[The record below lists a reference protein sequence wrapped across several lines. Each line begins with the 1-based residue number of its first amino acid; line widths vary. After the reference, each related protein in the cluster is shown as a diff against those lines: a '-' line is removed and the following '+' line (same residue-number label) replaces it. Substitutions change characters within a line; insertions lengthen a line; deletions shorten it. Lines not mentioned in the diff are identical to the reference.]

1 VTDAVFV
8 TVFVAVVFVTVLVT
22 VSVVVLVADCAHP
35 ELVASNIATVR

>member
-22 VSVVVLVADCAHP
+22 VSVIVVVADCAHP
-35 ELVASNIATVR
+35 GLVATNIATVR